1 MLEYIQN
8 KHRSYKMMIFF
19 QTFSKHGNELER
31 QLTLFDSAF
40 EKVVQGKGT
49 YITIEL
55 LSGKKEV
62 LYMNK

>member
-1 MLEYIQN
+1 
-8 KHRSYKMMIFF
+8 MIFF

>member
-1 MLEYIQN
+1 
-8 KHRSYKMMIFF
+8 MIFF

-31 QLTLFDSAF
+31 QLTLFDSSF